1 MLAQIEKLQKEEQ
14 MVAQRKRD
22 EARRL
27 MQEVEVS
34 NRESMHL
41 KVLERQKEK
50 DEDERINEYNR
61 QRILKEEAAH
71 QEALRLQTE
80 REKEIQHLRDMQEKA
95 ADRQSE
101 LDALKAKRHQE
112 ELERNERLRLQKE
125 EEQRVSEE
133 LIFS

>member
-1 MLAQIEKLQKEEQ
+1 
-14 MVAQRKRD
+14 
-22 EARRL
+22 

-34 NRESMHL
+34 NRDSMHL

-71 QEALRLQTE
+71 QEQLRLQAE

-95 ADRQSE
+95 ADR
-101 LDALKAKRHQE
+101 
-112 ELERNERLRLQKE
+112 
-125 EEQRVSEE
+125 
-133 LIFS
+133 

>member
-50 DEDERINEYNR
+50 DKDERINEYNR

>member
-1 MLAQIEKLQKEEQ
+1 
-14 MVAQRKRD
+14 MVAQRKRE

-34 NRESMHL
+34 NRDSMHL

-71 QEALRLQTE
+71 QEALRLQAE

-125 EEQRVSEE
+125 EEQRVSRW
-133 LIFS
+133 LMIS

>member
-1 MLAQIEKLQKEEQ
+1 

-41 KVLERQKEK
+41 KVMERQKEK

-61 QRILKEEAAH
+61 
-71 QEALRLQTE
+71 
-80 REKEIQHLRDMQEKA
+80 
-95 ADRQSE
+95 
-101 LDALKAKRHQE
+101 
-112 ELERNERLRLQKE
+112 
-125 EEQRVSEE
+125 
-133 LIFS
+133 